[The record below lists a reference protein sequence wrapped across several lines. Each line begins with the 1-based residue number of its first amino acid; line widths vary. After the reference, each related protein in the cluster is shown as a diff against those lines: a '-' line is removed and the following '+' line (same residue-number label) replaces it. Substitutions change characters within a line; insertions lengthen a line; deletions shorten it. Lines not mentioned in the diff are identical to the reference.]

1 MTDAPTDLQL
11 LRRYAETRADDA
23 FAELVRRHVDWVYS
37 AARRMVRD
45 PHLAEDVTQAAFIL
59 LARKAA
65 KLSANDRTEVAPWL
79 FTATRWTAAAALR
92 AEARRR
98 RREGQAAAHAA
109 ATSGATEPDP
119 WP

>member
-23 FAELVRRHVDWVYS
+23 FAGLVRRHVDWVYS
-37 AARRMVRD
+37 PARRMVRD

-65 KLSANDRTEVAPWL
+65 KLVNDRAEVAPWL
-79 FTATRWTAAAALR
+79 FTATGWTAAAALR
-92 AEARRR
+92 SEVRRR

-109 ATSGATEPDP
+109 ATSGAAELDP
-119 WP
+119 W